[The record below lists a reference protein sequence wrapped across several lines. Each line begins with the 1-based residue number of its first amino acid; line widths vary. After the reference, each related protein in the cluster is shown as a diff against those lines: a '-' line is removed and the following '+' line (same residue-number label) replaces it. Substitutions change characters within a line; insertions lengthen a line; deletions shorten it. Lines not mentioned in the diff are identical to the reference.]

1 MSQAG
6 LLVRLADSPPDLS
19 QLLFMEEVSS
29 RLLLFQLGSRYLRHA
44 ARPVAFGPKSS
55 ARIHMAL
62 CAKRLFHPFS
72 VSSNITNKGKS
83 SHSAPCQRVHFKKV
97 G

>member
-29 RLLLFQLGSRYLRHA
+29 WLLLFQLGSSYLRHTA
-44 ARPVAFGPKSS
+44 WTVAFGPKSS
-55 ARIHMAL
+55 AQIHMAL
-62 CAKRLFHPFS
+62 CAKCLFHPFS
-72 VSSNITNKGKS
+72 VSSNITNKRKS
-83 SHSAPCQRVHFKKV
+83 SHSAPCQRVDLKKV